1 MTENYL
7 IAKHARLTIC
17 IVRPPLFITSVVDER
32 RALVLQLDDAI
43 AESDS
48 RVAEAI
54 ACIGIL
60 GAFVVLFACL
70 VFIFLEV

>member
-1 MTENYL
+1 
-7 IAKHARLTIC
+7 
-17 IVRPPLFITSVVDER
+17 LFITSVVDER